1 MHCPYSNAKKF
12 TYNVLITHKNEI
24 TGHMTAEIHP
34 TDYQQLAQTIKQWGY
49 DLGFQQVG
57 ITDIDL
63 STAESALLEWLE
75 RGFHGEMEYMAR
87 HGTKRSR
94 PQELHPGTIRVIC
107 VRMNYLTAPPKDA
120 QDIRDQPNNAYISR
134 YAVGR
139 DYHKLLRKRIQ
150 QLANKIAEATGPF
163 GHRVFVDSAPVM
175 ERPLAAKAGLGWQGK
190 HSNLLNQKA
199 GSWFFLGELYTD
211 LPLPIDP
218 PATDHCGSCTRCI
231 DACPTQAIVAPYQ
244 VDARRC
250 ISYLTIELKGSIPV
264 EFRAPI
270 GNRIFGCDDCQLA
283 CPWSRFA
290 QITEESDFNP
300 RHGLESEQLINLFN
314 WPEETF
320 LKKTEGMP
328 IRRIGH
334 QQWLRNIAIGLGNS
348 SGGAD
353 VINTLNNKRDHPSE
367 MVREHIEWAILN
379 LKF

>member
-1 MHCPYSNAKKF
+1 MI
-12 TYNVLITHKNEI
+12 TYDPPI
-24 TGHMTAEIHP
+24 
-34 TDYQQLAQTIKQWGY
+34 DYNQLALTIKKWGQE
-49 DLGFQQVG
+49 LGFQQVG

-63 STAESALLEWLE
+63 IKAESKLLAWLE
-75 RGFHGEMEYMAR
+75 RGFHGEMGYMAQ

-94 PQELHPGTIRVIC
+94 PQELHAGTIRIIC
-107 VRMNYLTAPPKDA
+107 VRMNYLTAPPEHA
-120 QDIRDQPNNAYISR
+120 RLVRDKTSNGYISR
-134 YAVGR
+134 YAIGR

-150 QLANKIAEATGPF
+150 QLANKISEAVGPF
-163 GHRVFVDSAPVM
+163 GHRAFVDSAPVL

-190 HSNLLNQKA
+190 HSNLLSRDA

-218 PATDHCGSCTRCI
+218 PATDHCGKCTDCI

-250 ISYLTIELKGSIPV
+250 ISYLTIELKGAIPV
-264 EFRAPI
+264 EFRTPI

-300 RHGLESEQLINLFN
+300 RHGLDSEQLINLFN
-314 WPEETF
+314 WSEETF
-320 LKKTEGMP
+320 LKRTEGMP

-334 QQWLRNIAIGLGNS
+334 EQWLRNIAIGLGNGPDS
-348 SGGAD
+348 PEA
-353 VINTLNNKRDHPSE
+353 INALKSQLTHPSAI
-367 MVREHIEWAILN
+367 VREHVEWALLQLEN
-379 LKF
+379 SHSTAAD

>member
-1 MHCPYSNAKKF
+1 M
-12 TYNVLITHKNEI
+12 TKNNPPI
-24 TGHMTAEIHP
+24 
-34 TDYQQLAQTIKQWGY
+34 DYDQLALTIKQWGQE
-49 DLGFQQVG
+49 LGFQQVG

-63 STAESALLEWLE
+63 SKAESSLQAWLE
-75 RGFHGEMEYMAR
+75 KGFHGEMAYMAR

-94 PQELHPGTIRVIC
+94 PEELHPGTIRIIC
-107 VRMNYLTAPPKDA
+107 VRMSYLTATPEHA
-120 QDIRDQPNNAYISR
+120 RALRDSADTAYISR

-150 QLANKIAEATGPF
+150 QLAIKIREATGPF
-163 GHRVFVDSAPVM
+163 GHRLFVDSAPVM

-190 HSNLLNQKA
+190 HTNLLNRNA

-218 PATDHCGSCTRCI
+218 PVTGHCGKCTDCI

-264 EFRAPI
+264 KFRTPI

-290 QITEESDFNP
+290 QISNEPDFSP
-300 RHGLESEQLINLFN
+300 RHGLDSEQLINLFS
-314 WPEETF
+314 WSEDQF
-320 LKKTEGMP
+320 LKRTEGMP

-334 QQWLRNIAIGLGNS
+334 EQWLRNIAIGLGNS
-348 SGGAD
+348 TGGAT
-353 VINTLNNKRDHPSE
+353 VISCLNAKREHPSE
-367 MVREHIEWAILN
+367 VVREHVKWAL
-379 LKF
+379 LQLLAE

>member
-1 MHCPYSNAKKF
+1 M
-12 TYNVLITHKNEI
+12 TKNNHSI
-24 TGHMTAEIHP
+24 
-34 TDYQQLAQTIKQWGY
+34 DYDQFALTIKQWGQE
-49 DLGFQQVG
+49 LGFQQVG
-57 ITDIDL
+57 ITNIDL
-63 STAESALLEWLE
+63 SKAESSLQAWLE
-75 RGFHGEMEYMAR
+75 KGFHGEMAYMAR

-94 PQELHPGTIRVIC
+94 PEELHPGTIRIIC
-107 VRMNYLTAPPKDA
+107 VRMNYLTATPEHA
-120 QDIRDQPNNAYISR
+120 RALRDSADTAYISR

-150 QLANKIAEATGPF
+150 QLAIKIREAIGPF
-163 GHRVFVDSAPVM
+163 GHRLFVDSAPVM

-190 HSNLLNQKA
+190 HSNLLNRNA

-218 PATDHCGSCTRCI
+218 PTTHHCGKCTDCI

-264 EFRAPI
+264 KFRTPI

-290 QITEESDFNP
+290 QISNEPDFNP
-300 RHGLESEQLINLFN
+300 RHGLDSEQLINLFS
-314 WPEETF
+314 WSEDQF
-320 LKKTEGMP
+320 LKRTEGMP

-334 QQWLRNIAIGLGNS
+334 EQWLRNIAIGLGNS
-348 SGGAD
+348 TGGAT
-353 VINTLNNKRDHPSE
+353 VINHLNAKREHPSE
-367 MVREHIEWAILN
+367 VVREHVKWAL
-379 LKF
+379 LQL

>member
-1 MHCPYSNAKKF
+1 MPSN
-12 TYNVLITHKNEI
+12 NPLI
-24 TGHMTAEIHP
+24 
-34 TDYQQLAQTIKQWGY
+34 DYQQLAQTIKQWGLE
-49 DLGFQQVG
+49 LGFQQVG

-63 STAESALLEWLE
+63 SKAESSLLTWLE
-75 RGFHGEMEYMAR
+75 RGFHGEMAYMAR

-94 PQELHPGTIRVIC
+94 PQLLHPGTIRVIC
-107 VRMNYLTAPPKDA
+107 VRMNYLTAPPAEA
-120 QDIRDQPNNAYISR
+120 QGIRDNPDNGYISR

-139 DYHKLLRKRIQ
+139 DYHKLLRKRIG
-150 QLANKIAEATGPF
+150 QLARKITATVGPF

-190 HSNLLNQKA
+190 HSNLLNRDA
-199 GSWFFLGELYTD
+199 SSWFFLGELYTD

-218 PATDHCGSCTRCI
+218 PATDHCGRCTDCI

-250 ISYLTIELKGSIPV
+250 ISYLTIELKGSIPI
-264 EFRAPI
+264 EFRTPI

-314 WPEETF
+314 WSEELF

-348 SGGAD
+348 SGGAA
-353 VINTLNNKRDHPSE
+353 VTNALKSRRDHPSE
-367 MVREHIEWAILN
+367 IVREHVEWALSQLAAN
-379 LKF
+379 GF

>member
-1 MHCPYSNAKKF
+1 M
-12 TYNVLITHKNEI
+12 TKNNQPI
-24 TGHMTAEIHP
+24 
-34 TDYQQLAQTIKQWGY
+34 DYDQLALTIKQWGQE
-49 DLGFQQVG
+49 LGFQQVG

-63 STAESALLEWLE
+63 SKAESSLQAWLE
-75 RGFHGEMEYMAR
+75 KGFHGEMAYMAR

-94 PQELHPGTIRVIC
+94 PEELHPGTIRIIC
-107 VRMNYLTAPPKDA
+107 VRMNYLTATPEHA
-120 QDIRDQPNNAYISR
+120 RALRDNTDTAYISR

-150 QLANKIAEATGPF
+150 QLAIKIREATGPF
-163 GHRVFVDSAPVM
+163 GHRLFVDSAPVM

-190 HSNLLNQKA
+190 HSNLLNRNA

-218 PATDHCGSCTRCI
+218 PATGHCGKCTDCI

-264 EFRAPI
+264 KFRTSI

-290 QITEESDFNP
+290 QISNESDFNP
-300 RHGLESEQLINLFN
+300 RHGLDSEQLINLFD
-314 WPEETF
+314 WSEDQF
-320 LKKTEGMP
+320 LKRTEGMP

-334 QQWLRNIAIGLGNS
+334 EQWLRNIAIGLGNS
-348 SGGAD
+348 TGGAT
-353 VINTLNNKRDHPSE
+353 VINHLNAKREHPSE
-367 MVREHIEWAILN
+367 VVREHVKWAL
-379 LKF
+379 LQLLAE

>member
-1 MHCPYSNAKKF
+1 MTFNNP
-12 TYNVLITHKNEI
+12 LIN
-24 TGHMTAEIHP
+24 
-34 TDYQQLAQTIKQWGY
+34 YQQLAQTIKQWGLE
-49 DLGFQQVG
+49 LGFQQVG

-63 STAESALLEWLE
+63 SKAESSLLTWLE
-75 RGFHGEMEYMAR
+75 RGFHGEMAYMAR

-94 PQELHPGTIRVIC
+94 PQLLHPGTIRVIC
-107 VRMNYLTAPPKDA
+107 VRMNYLTAPPEEA
-120 QDIRDQPNNAYISR
+120 QGIRDNPHNGYISR

-139 DYHKLLRKRIQ
+139 DYHKLLRKRIE
-150 QLANKIAEATGPF
+150 QLARKITATTGPF

-190 HSNLLNQKA
+190 HSNLLNRSA

-218 PATDHCGSCTRCI
+218 PAADHCGRCTDCI

-250 ISYLTIELKGSIPV
+250 ISYLTIELKGSIPI

-283 CPWSRFA
+283 CPWSHFA

-300 RHGLESEQLINLFN
+300 RHGLESEQLINLFD
-314 WPEETF
+314 WSEETF

-348 SGGAD
+348 SGGAR
-353 VINTLNNKRDHPSE
+353 VINALNGQHDHPSE
-367 MVREHIEWAILN
+367 IVREHVEWALSQLSQLSAN
-379 LKF
+379 NP